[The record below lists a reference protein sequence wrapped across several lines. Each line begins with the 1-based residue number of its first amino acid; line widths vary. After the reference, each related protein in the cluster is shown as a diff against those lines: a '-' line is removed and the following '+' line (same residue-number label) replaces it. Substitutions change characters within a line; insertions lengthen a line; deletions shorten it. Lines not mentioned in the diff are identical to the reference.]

1 MDLLTIGWIGIV
13 ALVSMI
19 MIGVPLAFAIGIV
32 GILGNIAVA
41 NYAQTSLQLY
51 QVTFHL
57 TTEFVLTS
65 VPLFI
70 FMGQLVS
77 SGGIGRDL
85 YEVVHKWLGRL
96 PGGLAV
102 TSVVSCAAFG
112 AVTGI
117 SAAAV
122 ATLGSIVMPEMKR
135 YKYSDRLAAGS
146 LASAS
151 TLAILIPPSL
161 AMVVYGIWTSTS
173 IGKLFIAGIIPGLF
187 VTAVYSIYIIGACMA
202 NPTLGPRSEFFPLAE
217 RVRALV
223 KLAPVI
229 AIFLFLIGG
238 LYLGWFTPTEGA
250 ASGSFAVM
258 LLLALMKRLT
268 WKAIADAA
276 RQTAQLSIMVFAILI
291 SVGLFS
297 RFLVLTDVT
306 GQMVQFIN
314 AFGLNKYV
322 VFTMIVMLYVILGMF
337 LDGLGM
343 MLLTLPFVFP
353 IVVALGFDPIWFG
366 IIMTIMIEIG
376 LLTPPVGLNCYI
388 LAQIAPHIALGEIF
402 RGVVPFVFLT
412 LGCVVA
418 FTIWPEIVLWLPQ
431 QMFGK

>member
-1 MDLLTIGWIGIV
+1 MDLLTIGWIGIA
-13 ALVSMI
+13 ALVTLI
-19 MIGVPLAFAIGIV
+19 MIGVPLAFAIGV
-32 GILGNIAVA
+32 VAILGNITVA

-102 TSVVSCAAFG
+102 TSVVSCAGFG

-122 ATLGSIVMPEMKR
+122 ATLGTIVMPEMKR
-135 YKYSDRLAAGS
+135 YGYSDRLAAGS

-173 IGKLFIAGIIPGLF
+173 IGKLFIAGIIPGIF
-187 VTAVYSIYIIGACMA
+187 VTVVYSTYIIGACIA
-202 NPTLGPRSEFFPLAE
+202 NPKLGPRSEYFPLAE
-217 RVRALV
+217 RIRSLV
-223 KLAPVI
+223 KLLPVLGV
-229 AIFLFLIGG
+229 FFFLIGG

-250 ASGSFAVM
+250 ASGAFAVM
-258 LLLALMKRLT
+258 VLLA
-268 WKAIADAA
+268 
-276 RQTAQLSIMVFAILI
+276 
-291 SVGLFS
+291 
-297 RFLVLTDVT
+297 
-306 GQMVQFIN
+306 
-314 AFGLNKYV
+314 
-322 VFTMIVMLYVILGMF
+322 
-337 LDGLGM
+337 M
-343 MLLTLPFVFP
+343 M
-353 IVVALGFDPIWFG
+353 
-366 IIMTIMIEIG
+366 
-376 LLTPPVGLNCYI
+376 
-388 LAQIAPHIALGEIF
+388 
-402 RGVVPFVFLT
+402 
-412 LGCVVA
+412 
-418 FTIWPEIVLWLPQ
+418 
-431 QMFGK
+431 

>member
-1 MDLLTIGWIGIV
+1 MDLLTIGWIGIA
-13 ALVSMI
+13 ALVTLI
-19 MIGVPLAFAIGIV
+19 MIGVPLAFAIGV
-32 GILGNIAVA
+32 VAILGNITVA

-102 TSVVSCAAFG
+102 TSVVSCAGFG

-122 ATLGSIVMPEMKR
+122 ATLGTIVMPEMKR
-135 YKYSDRLAAGS
+135 YGYSDRLAAGS

-173 IGKLFIAGIIPGLF
+173 IGKLFIAGIIPGIF
-187 VTAVYSIYIIGACMA
+187 VTVVYSTYIIGACIA
-202 NPTLGPRSEFFPLAE
+202 NPKLGPRSEYFPLAE
-217 RVRALV
+217 RIRSLV
-223 KLAPVI
+223 KLLPVLGV
-229 AIFLFLIGG
+229 FFFLIGG

-250 ASGSFAVM
+250 ASGAFAVM
-258 LLLALMKRLT
+258 VLLAMMKRLT
-268 WKAIADAA
+268 WKAVADAA
-276 RQTAQLSIMVFAILI
+276 RQTAQLSVMVFAILI
-291 SVGLFS
+291 AVGLFS

-322 VFTMIVMLYVILGMF
+322 VFTMIVLLYVILGMF

-353 IVVALGFDPIWFG
+353 IVQALGFDPIWFG

-388 LAQIAPHIALGEIF
+388 LAQIAPHISLGEIF

-412 LGCVVA
+412 LGCVLA

>member
-1 MDLLTIGWIGIV
+1 MDLLTIGWIGIC
-13 ALVSMI
+13 ALVVLI

-41 NYAQTSLQLY
+41 NFTQTSLQLY
-51 QVTFHL
+51 QVSFTL

-102 TSVVSCAAFG
+102 TSVVSCASFG

-122 ATLGSIVMPEMKR
+122 ATLGTIVMPEMKR
-135 YKYSDRLAAGS
+135 YGYSDRLAAGS

-173 IGKLFIAGIIPGLF
+173 IGRLFIAGIIPGIF
-187 VTAVYSIYIIGACMA
+187 VMLVYSAYIMTACML
-202 NPTLGPRSEFFPLAE
+202 NPKLGPRSERFSWSE
-217 RVRALV
+217 RFGALG
-223 KLAPVI
+223 KLAPVLT
-229 AIFLFLIGG
+229 IFLFLIGG

-250 ASGSFAVM
+250 ASGAAAVM

-268 WKAIADAA
+268 WKALAEAA
-276 RQTAQLSIMVFAILI
+276 RQTAQLSVMVFAILI
-291 SVGLFS
+291 AVGVFS

-306 GQMVQFIN
+306 GQMVQFVN

-322 VFTMIVMLYVILGMF
+322 VLTMIVVLYLILGMF

-353 IVVALGFDPIWFG
+353 IIQALGFDPIWFG
-366 IIMTIMIEIG
+366 IILTIMIEVG

-388 LAQIAPHIALGEIF
+388 LAQIAPHISLADIF
-402 RGVVPFVFLT
+402 RGVVPFVVLT
-412 LGCVVA
+412 LACVVA

>member
-1 MDLLTIGWIGIV
+1 MDVLTIGWIGIV
-13 ALVSMI
+13 ALAILIV
-19 MIGVPLAFAIGIV
+19 IGVPLAFAIGIV
-32 GILGNIAVA
+32 GIVGNIVVA
-41 NYAQTSLQLY
+41 NFAQTSLQLY
-51 QVTFHL
+51 QVTFGL
-57 TTEFVLTS
+57 TTEFALTS

-70 FMGQLVS
+70 FMGQLVA

-85 YEVVHKWLGRL
+85 YEVVNKWLGRL

-102 TSVVSCAAFG
+102 TSVVSCAGFG

-122 ATLGSIVMPEMKR
+122 ATLGTIVMPEMKR
-135 YKYSDRLAAGS
+135 YGYDNGLAAGS

-173 IGKLFIAGIIPGLF
+173 IGKLFVAGILPGIF
-187 VTAVYSIYIIGACMA
+187 VTVVYSLYIVIRGVV
-202 NPTLGPRSEFFPLAE
+202 NPSLGPVGE
-217 RVRALV
+217 RYSMTERLSALL
-223 KLAPVI
+223 KLTPVL
-229 AIFLFLIGG
+229 AIFIFLIGG

-250 ASGSFAVM
+250 ATGAFAVTV
-258 LLLALMKRLT
+258 LLIAMRRLT
-268 WKAIADAA
+268 LKGFAEVA
-276 RQTAQLSIMVFAILI
+276 RSTVQLSVMVFTILI
-291 SVGLFS
+291 AVGLFS

-306 GQMVQFIN
+306 GQMVQFVN
-314 AFGLNKYV
+314 AFGINKYAI
-322 VFTMIVMLYVILGMF
+322 FTMIVVLYLILGMF

-353 IVVALGFDPIWFG
+353 IVQALGFDPIWFG
-366 IIMTIMIEIG
+366 VIMTIMIEIG

-388 LAQIAPHIALGEIF
+388 LAQIAPHIPLGEIF
-402 RGVVPFVFLT
+402 RGVLPFVVLT
-412 LGCVVA
+412 LLCVVA
-418 FTIWPEIVLWLPQ
+418 FTIWPQIVLWLPQ

>member
-13 ALVSMI
+13 ALVVMI

-32 GILGNIAVA
+32 GVLGNIVVA

-51 QVTFHL
+51 QVTFTL

-77 SGGIGRDL
+77 SGGIGKDL

-122 ATLGSIVMPEMKR
+122 ATLGTIVMPEMKR
-135 YKYSDRLAAGS
+135 YGYNNGLAAGS

-173 IGKLFIAGIIPGLF
+173 IGKLFIAGILPGIF
-187 VTAVYSIYIIGACMA
+187 VALVFCIYIVGACIL
-202 NPTLGPRSEFFPLAE
+202 NPSLGPRAERFPLAE
-217 RVRALV
+217 RLRALG
-223 KLAPVI
+223 KLLPVI
-229 AIFLFLIGG
+229 AIFALLIGG

-250 ASGSFAVM
+250 ASGAFAVM
-258 LLLALMKRLT
+258 VLLAAMRRLS
-268 WKAIADAA
+268 WAAIVEAA
-276 RQTAQLSIMVFAILI
+276 RQTAQLSVMVFAILI
-291 SVGLFS
+291 AVGVFS

-314 AFGLNKYV
+314 AFGLNKYAV
-322 VFTMIVMLYVILGMF
+322 LTMIVVLYLILGMF

-353 IVVALGFDPIWFG
+353 IIQALGFDPIWFG
-366 IIMTIMIEIG
+366 VIMTIMIEIG
-376 LLTPPVGLNCYI
+376 LLTPPVGLNCYV
-388 LAQIAPHIALGEIF
+388 LAQIAPHITLGEIF
-402 RGVVPFVFLT
+402 RGVTPFIVLT
-412 LGCVVA
+412 LLCVTA
-418 FTIWPEIVLWLPQ
+418 LTIWPEIALWLPQ

>member
-1 MDLLTIGWIGIV
+1 MDLLTIGWIGII
-13 ALVSMI
+13 ALVVMI

-32 GILGNIAVA
+32 GVLGNIVVA

-51 QVTFHL
+51 QVAFTL

-77 SGGIGRDL
+77 SGGIGKDL

-102 TSVVSCAAFG
+102 TSVISCAGFG

-122 ATLGSIVMPEMKR
+122 ATLGTIVMPEMKR
-135 YKYSDRLAAGS
+135 YRYDNGLAAGS

-173 IGKLFIAGIIPGLF
+173 IGKLFIAGILPGIF
-187 VTAVYSIYIIGACMA
+187 VALVFCAYIVGACVL
-202 NPTLGPRSEFFPLAE
+202 NPSLGPRSEHYPLAE
-217 RVRALV
+217 RMQALV
-223 KLAPVI
+223 KLLPVI
-229 AIFLFLIGG
+229 AIFSLLIGG

-250 ASGSFAVM
+250 ASGAFAVM
-258 LLLALMKRLT
+258 VLLAVMRRLS
-268 WKAIADAA
+268 WAAIVDAA
-276 RQTAQLSIMVFAILI
+276 RQTAQLSVMVFAILI
-291 SVGLFS
+291 AVGVFS

-322 VFTMIVMLYVILGMF
+322 VLTMIVVLYLILGMF

-353 IVVALGFDPIWFG
+353 IIQALGFDPIWFG
-366 IIMTIMIEIG
+366 VIMTIMIEIG
-376 LLTPPVGLNCYI
+376 LLTPPVGLNCYV
-388 LAQIAPHIALGEIF
+388 LAQIAPHISLGEIF
-402 RGVVPFVFLT
+402 RGVTPFVILT
-412 LGCVVA
+412 LLCVA
-418 FTIWPEIVLWLPQ
+418 ALTIWPEIALWLPQ

>member
-1 MDLLTIGWIGIV
+1 MDLLTIGWIGII
-13 ALVSMI
+13 ALVTLI

-32 GILGNIAVA
+32 AIVGNIAVA

-202 NPTLGPRSEFFPLAE
+202 NPSLGPRSEAFPLAE

-229 AIFLFLIGG
+229 AVFLFLIGG

-250 ASGSFAVM
+250 ASGAFAVM

-268 WKAIADAA
+268 RKAIADAA
-276 RQTAQLSIMVFAILI
+276 RQTAQLSVMVFAILI
-291 SVGLFS
+291 AVGLFS

-314 AFGLNKYV
+314 AFGLDKYV
-322 VFTMIVMLYVILGMF
+322 VFTMIVVLYVILGMF

-353 IVVALGFDPIWFG
+353 IIQALGFDPIWFG

-388 LAQIAPHIALGEIF
+388 LAQIAPH
-402 RGVVPFVFLT
+402 
-412 LGCVVA
+412 
-418 FTIWPEIVLWLPQ
+418 
-431 QMFGK
+431 

>member
-1 MDLLTIGWIGIV
+1 MELITIGWIGII
-13 ALVSMI
+13 ALVTLI
-19 MIGVPLAFAIGIV
+19 MIGVPLAFAIGV
-32 GILGNIAVA
+32 VAILGNIAVA

-77 SGGIGRDL
+77 SSGIGRDV

-102 TSVVSCAAFG
+102 TSVVSCAGFG

-122 ATLGSIVMPEMKR
+122 ATLGTIVMLEMKR
-135 YKYSDRLAAGS
+135 YGYSDRLAAGS

-161 AMVVYGIWTSTS
+161 AMVVYGTWTSTS
-173 IGKLFIAGIIPGLF
+173 IGKLFIAGIIPGIF
-187 VTAVYSIYIIGACMA
+187 VTIVYSAYIIGACIA
-202 NPTLGPRSEFFPLAE
+202 NPKLGPRSEFFPLAE
-217 RVRALV
+217 RVRSLV
-223 KLAPVI
+223 KLLPVLGV
-229 AIFLFLIGG
+229 FFFLIGG

-250 ASGSFAVM
+250 ASGAFAVM
-258 LLLALMKRLT
+258 VLLAVMKRLT
-268 WKAIADAA
+268 WKAVADAA
-276 RQTAQLSIMVFAILI
+276 RQTAQLSVMVFAILI
-291 SVGLFS
+291 AVGLFS

-322 VFTMIVMLYVILGMF
+322 VFMMIVVLYVILGMF

-353 IVVALGFDPIWFG
+353 IVQTLGFDPIWFG

-388 LAQIAPHIALGEIF
+388 LAQIAPHISLGEIF
-402 RGVVPFVFLT
+402 RGVVPF
-412 LGCVVA
+412 
-418 FTIWPEIVLWLPQ
+418 TIWPEFVLWLPQ

>member
-1 MDLLTIGWIGIV
+1 MDLLTIGWIGII
-13 ALVSMI
+13 ALVTLI

-32 GILGNIAVA
+32 GIIGNIAVA

-122 ATLGSIVMPEMKR
+122 ATLGTIVMPEMKR

-187 VTAVYSIYIIGACMA
+187 VTAVYSIYIIGACIA
-202 NPTLGPRSEFFPLAE
+202 NPSLGPRSEYFPLAE
-217 RVRALV
+217 RLRALL

-229 AIFLFLIGG
+229 AVFLFLIGG

-250 ASGSFAVM
+250 ASGAFAVM

-276 RQTAQLSIMVFAILI
+276 RQTAQLSVMVFAILI
-291 SVGLFS
+291 AVGLFS

-314 AFGLNKYV
+314 AFGLNKYM
-322 VFTMIVMLYVILGMF
+322 VFTMIVVLYVILGMF

-353 IVVALGFDPIWFG
+353 IVQTLGFDPIWFG

-388 LAQIAPHIALGEIF
+388 LAQIAPHISLGEIF

-412 LGCVVA
+412 LGCVVV
-418 FTIWPEIVLWLPQ
+418 FTIWPEIVLWLPR
-431 QMFGK
+431 QMFGN

>member
-1 MDLLTIGWIGIV
+1 MDLLTIGWIGILALV
-13 ALVSMI
+13 ALI
-19 MIGVPLAFAIGIV
+19 MVGVPLAFAIGIV

-41 NYAQTSLQLY
+41 NFGQTSLQLY
-51 QVTFHL
+51 QVAFTL

-102 TSVVSCAAFG
+102 TSVVSCASFG
-112 AVTGI
+112 AVTGV

-122 ATLGSIVMPEMKR
+122 ATLGTIVMPEMKR
-135 YKYSDRLAAGS
+135 YGYSDRLAAGS

-173 IGKLFIAGIIPGLF
+173 IGRLFIAGIIPGLF
-187 VTAVYSIYIIGACMA
+187 VMLVFSAYIVGVCIVK
-202 NPTLGPRSEFFPLAE
+202 PELGPRSERFSWSE
-217 RVRALV
+217 RIQSLT
-223 KLAPVI
+223 KLAPVL

-250 ASGSFAVM
+250 ASGAAAVM
-258 LLLALMKRLT
+258 ALLAFMKRLT
-268 WKAIADAA
+268 WRAVVDAA
-276 RQTAQLSIMVFAILI
+276 RQTAQLSVMVFAILI
-291 SVGLFS
+291 AVGVFS

-306 GQMVQFIN
+306 GQMVQFVN
-314 AFGLNKYV
+314 AFGLNKYL
-322 VFTMIVMLYVILGMF
+322 VFAMIVVLYLVLGMF

-353 IVVALGFDPIWFG
+353 IIQALGFDPIWFG
-366 IIMTIMIEIG
+366 IILTIMIEVG

-388 LAQIAPHIALGEIF
+388 LAQIAPHISLGDIF
-402 RGVVPFVFLT
+402 RGVIPFVLMT
-412 LGCVVA
+412 LGSVMA

-431 QMFGK
+431 QMFGR

>member
-1 MDLLTIGWIGIV
+1 MDLLTIGWIGII
-13 ALVSMI
+13 ALVTLI

-32 GILGNIAVA
+32 GIIGNIAVA

-122 ATLGSIVMPEMKR
+122 ATLGTIVMPEMKR

-187 VTAVYSIYIIGACMA
+187 VTAVYSIYIIGACIA
-202 NPTLGPRSEFFPLAE
+202 NPSLGPRSEYFPLAE
-217 RVRALV
+217 RLRALL

-229 AIFLFLIGG
+229 AVFLFLIGG

-250 ASGSFAVM
+250 ASGAFAVM

-276 RQTAQLSIMVFAILI
+276 RQTAQLSVMVFAILI
-291 SVGLFS
+291 AVGLFS

-314 AFGLNKYV
+314 AFGLNKYMI
-322 VFTMIVMLYVILGMF
+322 FTMIVVLYVILGMF

-353 IVVALGFDPIWFG
+353 IVQALGFDPIWFG

-388 LAQIAPHIALGEIF
+388 LAQIAPHISLGEIF

-412 LGCVVA
+412 LGCVVV
-418 FTIWPEIVLWLPQ
+418 FTIWPEIVLWLPR
-431 QMFGK
+431 QMFGN

>member
-1 MDLLTIGWIGIV
+1 MDLLTIGWIGII
-13 ALVSMI
+13 ALVTLI

-32 GILGNIAVA
+32 AIVGNIAVA

-202 NPTLGPRSEFFPLAE
+202 NPSLGPRSEAFPLAE

-229 AIFLFLIGG
+229 AVFLFLIGG

-250 ASGSFAVM
+250 ASGAFAVM

-268 WKAIADAA
+268 RKAIADAA
-276 RQTAQLSIMVFAILI
+276 RQTAQLSVMVFAILI
-291 SVGLFS
+291 AVGLFS

-314 AFGLNKYV
+314 AFGLDKYV
-322 VFTMIVMLYVILGMF
+322 VFTMIVVLYVILGMF

-353 IVVALGFDPIWFG
+353 IIQALGFDPIWFG

-388 LAQIAPHIALGEIF
+388 LAQIAPHIPLGEIF
-402 RGVVPFVFLT
+402 RGVVPFVILT

>member
-1 MDLLTIGWIGIV
+1 MDLLTIGWIGIA
-13 ALVSMI
+13 ALVTLI
-19 MIGVPLAFAIGIV
+19 MIGVPLAFAIGV
-32 GILGNIAVA
+32 VAILGNIAVA

-102 TSVVSCAAFG
+102 TSVVSCAGFG

-135 YKYSDRLAAGS
+135 YGYSDRLAAGS

-187 VTAVYSIYIIGACMA
+187 VTAVYSIYIIGVCMA
-202 NPTLGPRSEFFPLAE
+202 NPKLGPRSEYFPLAD
-217 RVRALV
+217 RMRSLL
-223 KLAPVI
+223 KLAPVLGV
-229 AIFLFLIGG
+229 FFFLIGG

-250 ASGSFAVM
+250 ASGAFAVIV
-258 LLLALMKRLT
+258 LLALMKRLT
-268 WKAIADAA
+268 WKAVADAA
-276 RQTAQLSIMVFAILI
+276 RQTAQLSVMVFAILI
-291 SVGLFS
+291 AVGLFS

-322 VFTMIVMLYVILGMF
+322 VFTMIILLYVILGMF

-353 IVVALGFDPIWFG
+353 IVQALGFDPIWFG

-388 LAQIAPHIALGEIF
+388 LAQIAPHISLGEIF

-412 LGCVVA
+412 LGCVLA